1 MSLLKSK
8 NDIFNQSENIEDIR
22 KIILREGT
30 DIEIAEEAKRIG
42 VMSLREAGLQ
52 KVKQGITSLEE
63 VNAVTNLN

>member
-1 MSLLKSK
+1 MP
-8 NDIFNQSENIEDIR
+8 ITEDIR

-42 VMSLREAGLQ
+42 VLSLREAGLQ